1 MLLLQDYLSSGGG
14 GPVIAAQCNLD
25 QPPPEQTQPLNLA
38 KPSRE
43 QKELAG
49 FVDAEE
55 NVRPDEKRETGC
67 LRFIKMLMVPALL
80 RQILEL
86 TRHRLLL

>member
-1 MLLLQDYLSSGGG
+1 MLQQYLSSGGG
-14 GPVIAAQCNLD
+14 EPVMAAKGN

-38 KPSRE
+38 KPSPE

-49 FVDAEE
+49 LVEEEE
-55 NVRPDEKRETGC
+55 NVRRDEKREAGG
-67 LRFIKMLMVPALL
+67 LRFIKLLMVPALL

-86 TRHRLLL
+86 TRNRLLL